1 MTSDSL
7 SSTEEK
13 LSLDDFKVES
23 FDNSELKQ
31 DHFQDDKDK
40 IKNFVLFPLILYLLD
55 IDESNKE

>member
-7 SSTEEK
+7 SSTAEK
-13 LSLDDFKVES
+13 ISLDDFKVES

>member
-7 SSTEEK
+7 SSTAEK
-13 LSLDDFKVES
+13 ISLGDFKVES

>member
-7 SSTEEK
+7 SSTAEK
-13 LSLDDFKVES
+13 ISLGDFKVES

-31 DHFQDDKDK
+31 DHFQDEKDK

-55 IDESNKE
+55 IDESNNE